1 LKGNNESTLIGAF
14 FVSFIFCT
22 FGKTICMFEIE
33 YKYKDKKFSTFL
45 SAESFELAEKK
56 INSLPSFITDKF
68 SDIKVSGE
76 VVNVVSFSEQEDAPE
91 VYWQLFR
98 NTK

>member
-1 LKGNNESTLIGAF
+1 
-14 FVSFIFCT
+14 
-22 FGKTICMFEIE
+22 MFEIE

-68 SDIKVSGE
+68 SDIKVAGE
-76 VVNVVSFSEQEDAPE
+76 VVNVIKFYNQNDTPE
-91 VYWQLFR
+91 VYWKIYR
-98 NTK
+98 NIYKK

>member
-1 LKGNNESTLIGAF
+1 MKVF
-14 FVSFIFCT
+14 FVSFILIT

-33 YKYKDKKFSTFL
+33 YKYKDKNFSTL
-45 SAESFELAEKK
+45 LNADSFELAEQK
-56 INSLPSFITDKF
+56 IKTLPSFITDKF
-68 SDIKVSGE
+68 SDIKVAGE
-76 VVNVVSFSEQEDAPE
+76 VVNVISFSKQEDAPE